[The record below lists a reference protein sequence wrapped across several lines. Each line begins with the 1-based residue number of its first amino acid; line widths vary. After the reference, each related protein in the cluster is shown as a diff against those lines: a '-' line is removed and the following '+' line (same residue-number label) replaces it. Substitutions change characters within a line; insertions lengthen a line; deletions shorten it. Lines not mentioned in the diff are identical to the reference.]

1 MNSSTSVRNNI
12 YLLTLQANCDK
23 ENTQRRRN
31 HSWVVVFLRESQAKV
46 MTNQST
52 LLQFYDFKTKANDR
66 VASPSPPPFKRKIIF
81 IALEFIIFEF
91 SATIFNNYSTSARWI
106 WDGRYPSRP
115 SWL

>member
-12 YLLTLQANCDK
+12 YLLTLQANRDK

-46 MTNQST
+46 LTNQST

-66 VASPSPPPFKRKIIF
+66 VASPSPPPFKRKII
-81 IALEFIIFEF
+81 LL
-91 SATIFNNYSTSARWI
+91 
-106 WDGRYPSRP
+106 P
-115 SWL
+115 